1 MIAKIAVKIAT
12 LLCVAVTAWPA
23 SAEPVSRFIPLQLI
37 VGDRWNGERT
47 ITYPSGRFVEGVR
60 DGAPSIWTG
69 PKQWVHPKTGRTLT
83 VYARGR
89 DGRNAAEQ
97 IFALRDDLT
106 AIGRVADSRFGI
118 TACDQEAKYPL
129 GLWTQGETRRFD
141 STCWYGDRAQA
152 KVTTITVQEIDY
164 ACYGHEHCLRVEWTL
179 RDRDNDRINLDHR
192 IYDFAP
198 NLGMVHE
205 VKAP

>member
-1 MIAKIAVKIAT
+1 MVAHIAGKIAV
-12 LLCVAVTAWPA
+12 LLCTALVASPA
-23 SAEPVSRFIPLQLI
+23 GAQTPTRFIPLQLI
-37 VGDRWNGERT
+37 IGDRWNGEHS

-60 DGAPSIWTG
+60 EGAPSIWIG
-69 PKQWVHPKTGRTLT
+69 PRQWVHPKTGRTLT

-97 IFALRDDLT
+97 VFAVRDDQT

-129 GLWTQGETRRFD
+129 GLWTQGETRTFD
-141 STCWYGDRAQA
+141 NTCWYGDKAQP
-152 KVTTITVQEIDY
+152 KVTTIRIQEIDY
-164 ACYGHEHCLRVEWTL
+164 SCYGLDHCLRIEWIL
-179 RDRDNDRINLDHR
+179 RDKGNDSRAIDHR